1 MLIAIVIFVA
11 MIMMTMGR
19 SSVILMMMTMMV
31 MIMMV
36 MKKYLL
42 KSECSGRPVTKLE
55 REVLSVDWER
65 YKVLTT

>member
-1 MLIAIVIFVA
+1 MLIGIEIFVA
-11 MIMMTMGR
+11 MIMMMMGR

-31 MIMMV
+31 MIIMV
-36 MKKYLL
+36 MKKNLM
-42 KSECSGRPVTKLE
+42 KSGCSGRPVTKLE